1 MGVKNTPVAKTE
13 MLIRRP
19 VAEVF
24 EAFVDPAITSKF
36 WFSKG
41 SDRLE
46 AGKKVRWEW
55 EMFGFSEQVSV
66 KALEPNRRILI
77 EWPGHGTTNTVEWL
91 FTPRPDDTT
100 LVAITES
107 GFAENDD
114 ELVKKVADS
123 TGGFNLVLAGLKAYL
138 EHDVLLNLVADRFPG
153 GPPGKA

>member
-1 MGVKNTPVAKTE
+1 

-24 EAFVDPAITSKF
+24 EAFVDPNITAKF

-55 EMFGFSEQVSV
+55 EMFGISEQINV
-66 KALEPNRRILI
+66 KTVDPNRRIVI
-77 EWPGHGTTNTVEWL
+77 EWPGHGSTNTVEW
-91 FTPRPDDTT
+91 FFRQRPGNTT
-100 LVAITES
+100 LVSITES
-107 GFAENDD
+107 GFVGDGDD
-114 ELVKKVADS
+114 LVKQVADS

-138 EHDVLLNLVADRFPG
+138 EHNVILNLVADRFPE
-153 GPPGKA
+153 GPSHGT